1 MGNVHIF
8 LMLVSKFLSFLQVLK
23 EVLRTQKPTVGEIP
37 EAAGQRVFVSNSEPS
52 GS

>member
-1 MGNVHIF
+1 
-8 LMLVSKFLSFLQVLK
+8 MLASKFLSFLQVLK